1 MYFSIS
7 EHELSEFPYR
17 TQLAPHLWFQSYY
30 PIEQNQKFGYQLGE
44 YGGNFVEFVFGDKEI
59 NVEFSFY
66 KDFTLGMG
74 PGIVLTNIKKYIET
88 SYSQHLVKFYC
99 HDEMGVN
106 WSHYKKVK
114 SAFNPGIKTWND
126 TIRNTT

>member
-44 YGGNFVEFVFGDKEI
+44 RVRKVGSRSSCQSCKKSKRFPGSRQLRRGCCWLQQYNH
-59 NVEFSFY
+59 
-66 KDFTLGMG
+66 LGKAAYRG
-74 PGIVLTNIKKYIET
+74 KCV
-88 SYSQHLVKFYC
+88 HF
-99 HDEMGVN
+99 
-106 WSHYKKVK
+106 
-114 SAFNPGIKTWND
+114 
-126 TIRNTT
+126 